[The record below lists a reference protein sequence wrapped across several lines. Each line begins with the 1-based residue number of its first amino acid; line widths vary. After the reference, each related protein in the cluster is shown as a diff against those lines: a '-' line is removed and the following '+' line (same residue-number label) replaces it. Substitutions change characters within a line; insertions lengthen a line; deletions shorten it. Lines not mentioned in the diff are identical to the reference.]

1 MKLLSSIVDN
11 PVILVII
18 LVAVFGVIVLA
29 VILIKKY
36 VPAFKNTDTLKS
48 EKEIAEE
55 EVNRLVVDVDEGLKK
70 KEDKDKPSEEEALQ
84 YEMNRILE
92 DIPEEKKKDEGSK
105 EKPSNEE
112 KIVLTNETKEEIEK
126 DKEIETK

>member
-1 MKLLSSIVDN
+1 MNFLSITDN
-11 PVILVII
+11 PVILVLI
-18 LVAVFGVIVLA
+18 LVAAFGVIVLG

-70 KEDKDKPSEEEALQ
+70 KEDKDKPTEEEALQ

-92 DIPEEKKKDEGSK
+92 DIPEDKKKDT
-105 EKPSNEE
+105 EE
-112 KIVLTNETKEEIEK
+112 KEEKTEIVLTKETKEEIEK
-126 DKEIETK
+126 DNEKEI

>member
-1 MKLLSSIVDN
+1 MKPNILAVTDN
-11 PVILVII
+11 PII
-18 LVAVFGVIVLA
+18 LVLILLAVFGVIVLG

-70 KEDKDKPSEEEALQ
+70 KEDKDKPSEEEALR

-92 DIPEEKKKDEGSK
+92 DVPEDKKKEEKADEK
-105 EKPSNEE
+105 TE
-112 KIVLTNETKEEIEK
+112 IVLTKETKEEIEK
-126 DKEIETK
+126 DNEKEI

>member
-1 MKLLSSIVDN
+1 MKPNILAVTDN
-11 PVILVII
+11 PII
-18 LVAVFGVIVLA
+18 LVLILLAVFGVIVLG

-70 KEDKDKPSEEEALQ
+70 KEDKDKPSEEEALR

-92 DIPEEKKKDEGSK
+92 DVPEDKKKEEKT
-105 EKPSNEE
+105 EE
-112 KIVLTNETKEEIEK
+112 KTEIVLTKETKEEIEK
-126 DKEIETK
+126 DNEKEI

>member
-1 MKLLSSIVDN
+1 MKPNILAVTDN
-11 PVILVII
+11 PVILVLI
-18 LVAVFGVIVLA
+18 LLAVFGVIVLG

-70 KEDKDKPSEEEALQ
+70 KEDKDKPSEEEALR

-92 DIPEEKKKDEGSK
+92 DVPEDKKKEEKA
-105 EKPSNEE
+105 EE
-112 KIVLTNETKEEIEK
+112 KTEIVLTKETKEEIEK
-126 DKEIETK
+126 DNEKEI